1 MKKRLLAFLLAVSI
15 AVSML
20 VMPASAAGNNTAVQ
34 FAITLGAM
42 DSEQSG
48 ALDAAVTRG
57 AFARMLTSYSTYRE
71 SVSSQ
76 GAVGTLYTDLPGS
89 SAWAPYVR
97 IAVQQGWM
105 NGYTDGSF
113 RPNNA
118 VTLEEACTAVLKLMG
133 YKMTDLSGA
142 FPNAQLNK
150 AGELGLRAG
159 LDRRQG
165 EAMNYEDCAVLLYN
179 ALTANNASG
188 SAYGTTL
195 GFTVSNGQVD
205 GSTILLS
212 SLEGPFV
219 ASESTV
225 LPFVPASVYRND
237 KVSGSAELNKYDVYY
252 YSESLKTLWVYTR
265 RAAGRITEV
274 SPTASAPASITVAG
288 TSYTLG
294 STAIASQVSSLNG
307 GGVGQVVTLL
317 LGMNNVAAGI
327 ITGEEAD
334 EVFYGVVQSSA
345 RNLIDE
351 DNSADVL
358 QTVKV
363 LCTDGLAREVNVDK
377 SLNFPTGWLVE
388 VRVSPEGESVE
399 TIDERSVSGTV
410 NENATALGDRALAD
424 DVQILDTSTGG
435 VAGTVR
441 PSRLSGVTLS
451 ESDIRYYTTNSAGQ
465 IDRVI
470 LDDVTGDLWEY
481 AALDSVR
488 RLTDEAAKK
497 IDKKI
502 SDKAQDAAREAAG
515 LPAATTTTTTKVD
528 KTDEETFQDVKNIL
542 VPSTSDVLYGLIDG
556 SVVSSTWNTLTGKTD
571 QLFSYV
577 LRRTG
582 DSVGGTLGDFLNY
595 LGEGATYVC
604 YSGGKQ
610 VAYSTATK
618 YPVIAGGIAIGRSAD
633 GKAINRMLQL
643 SPVVIDKLGAASVMS
658 GDKRYETADDM
669 QVYLWSNGQ
678 YFATSLPKINTEDYK
693 LIGWYD
699 NFGCSGGR
707 KIRILVAVKTN

>member
-1 MKKRLLAFLLAVSI
+1 MKKRFLAFLLAVSI

-212 SLEGPFV
+212 SLKGPFV

-274 SPTASAPASITVAG
+274 SPSASAPASITVAG

-317 LGMNNVAAGI
+317 LGMNDAAVSVL
-327 ITGEEAD
+327 TGDAAD
-334 EVFYGVVQSSA
+334 AVFYGVVQSSS
-345 RNLIDE
+345 RTLVE
-351 DNSADVL
+351 TNSAEV
-358 QTVKV
+358 QQAVSV
-363 LCTDGLAREVNVDK
+363 MCTDGTARTVNVNNK
-377 SLNFPTGWLVE
+377 LNFPAGKLVE
-388 VRVSPEGESVE
+388 IRVDGDGERVQSISP
-399 TIDERSVSGTV
+399 RSTSGTV
-410 NENATALGDRALAD
+410 SADGTALGDTPFAD
-424 DVQILDTSTGG
+424 NVQIIDTTSEG
-435 VAGTVR
+435 VAGAVR

-451 ESDIRYYTTNSAGQ
+451 ESDVRYYTTNSAGQ

-515 LPAATTTTTTKVD
+515 LPAATTKAA
-528 KTDEETFQDVKNIL
+528 KTDEETFQDLKNIL

-618 YPVIAGGIAIGRSAD
+618 YPIIAGGIAIGRSAD
-633 GKAINRMLQL
+633 GKTINRMLQL

-669 QVYLWSNGQ
+669 QVYLWSKGQ

>member
-225 LPFVPASVYRND
+225 LPFVPVSVYRND

-317 LGMNNVAAGI
+317 LGMNDAAVSVL
-327 ITGEEAD
+327 TGDAAD
-334 EVFYGVVQSSA
+334 AVFYGVVQSSS
-345 RNLIDE
+345 RTLVE
-351 DNSADVL
+351 TNSAEV
-358 QTVKV
+358 QQAVSV
-363 LCTDGLAREVNVDK
+363 MCTDGTARTVNVDNK
-377 SLNFPTGWLVE
+377 LNFPAGKLVE
-388 VRVSPEGESVE
+388 ISVDGDGESVQS
-399 TIDERSVSGTV
+399 ISPRSTSGTV
-410 NENATALGDRALAD
+410 SADGTALGDTPFAD
-424 DVQILDTSTGG
+424 NVQIIDTTSEG
-435 VAGTVR
+435 VAGAVR

-451 ESDIRYYTTNSAGQ
+451 ESDVRYYTTNSAGQ

-658 GDKRYETADDM
+658 GDKRFETADDM

>member
-1 MKKRLLAFLLAVSI
+1 MANAPRVT
-15 AVSML
+15 
-20 VMPASAAGNNTAVQ
+20 AAGNNTAVQ

-42 DSEQSG
+42 DADQSG
-48 ALDAAVTRG
+48 ALNAAVTRG
-57 AFARMLTSYSTYRE
+57 AFAKMLTSYSTFRE

-76 GAVGTLYTDLPGS
+76 GAVGTLYTDLPGT

-113 RPNNA
+113 RPDNA
-118 VTLEEACTAVLKLMG
+118 VTLEEACTMALRLLGYDVAKLG
-133 YKMTDLSGA
+133 GA
-142 FPNAQLNK
+142 FPTAQLSK
-150 AGELGLRAG
+150 ASALGLRNEINA
-159 LDRRQG
+159 RQG
-165 EAMNYEDCAVLLYN
+165 ETLTLEQGTMLFYN
-179 ALTANNASG
+179 ALTAMNGSGQVYAS
-188 SAYGTTL
+188 TL
-195 GFTVSNGQVD
+195 GFAVNNGQVD
-205 GSTILLS
+205 ISSVLLDNVK
-212 SLEGPFV
+212 GPFV
-219 ASESTV
+219 ADASTV
-225 LPFVPASVYRND
+225 LPFAPAAIYRND
-237 KVSGSAELNKYDVYY
+237 EVTTSAALSLYDVYY
-252 YSESLKTLWVYTR
+252 YNESARTVWLYNK
-265 RAAGRITEV
+265 RAAGRVTAV
-274 SPTASAPASITVAG
+274 SPSASAPTSVTVAG
-288 TSYTLG
+288 VTYT
-294 STAIASQVSSLNG
+294 IASPSVAYQLSSLSG

-317 LGMNNVAAGI
+317 LGMNDAAVSVL
-327 ITGEEAD
+327 TGDAAD
-334 EVFYGVVQSSA
+334 AVFYGVVQSSS
-345 RNLIDE
+345 RTLVE
-351 DNSADVL
+351 TNSAEV
-358 QTVKV
+358 QQAVSV
-363 LCTDGLAREVNVDK
+363 MCTDGTARTVNVNNK
-377 SLNFPTGWLVE
+377 LNFPAGKLVE
-388 VRVSPEGESVE
+388 ISVNGDGERVQSISP
-399 TIDERSVSGTV
+399 RSTSGTV
-410 NENATALGDRALAD
+410 SADGTALGDTPFAD
-424 DVQILDTSTGG
+424 NVQIIDTTSEG
-435 VAGTVR
+435 VAGAVR

-515 LPAATTTTTTKVD
+515 LPAGTTTKAA

-542 VPSTSDVLYGLIDG
+542 FPSTSDVLYGLIDG

-618 YPVIAGGIAIGRSAD
+618 YPIIAGGIAIGRSAD
-633 GKAINRMLQL
+633 GKTINRMLQL

>member
-317 LGMNNVAAGI
+317 LGMNDAAVSVL
-327 ITGEEAD
+327 TGDAAD
-334 EVFYGVVQSSA
+334 AVFYGVVQSSS
-345 RNLIDE
+345 RTLVE
-351 DNSADVL
+351 TNSAEV
-358 QTVKV
+358 QQAVSV
-363 LCTDGLAREVNVDK
+363 MCTDGTARTVNVNNK
-377 SLNFPTGWLVE
+377 LNFPAGKLVE
-388 VRVSPEGESVE
+388 ISVDGDGERVQSISP
-399 TIDERSVSGTV
+399 RSTSGTV
-410 NENATALGDRALAD
+410 SADGTALGDTPFAD
-424 DVQILDTSTGG
+424 NVQIIDTTSEG
-435 VAGTVR
+435 VAGAVR

-451 ESDIRYYTTNSAGQ
+451 ESDVRYYTTNSAGQ

-699 NFGCSGGR
+699 NFGCSGGK